1 LTIALF
7 IAGTVSLFTTPT
19 EQVRVLSVRL
29 RLEMLVL
36 TLPMTI
42 VAVLL
47 GIIICLAK
55 REKAL
60 RARLNSMA
68 ELT

>member
-1 LTIALF
+1 
-7 IAGTVSLFTTPT
+7 
-19 EQVRVLSVRL
+19 
-29 RLEMLVL
+29 MLVL

-68 ELT
+68 DLT